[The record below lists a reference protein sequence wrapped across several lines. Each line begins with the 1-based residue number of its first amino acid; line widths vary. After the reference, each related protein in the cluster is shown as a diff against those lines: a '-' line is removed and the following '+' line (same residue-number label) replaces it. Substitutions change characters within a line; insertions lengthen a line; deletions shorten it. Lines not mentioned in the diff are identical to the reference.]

1 MVSLEQILNRNL
13 PAGTKAALRVRAKM
27 HNQSVEAELREIIAA
42 AIGERQSSLVNLLS
56 VDEGFDIEFEP
67 GRIGLPA
74 RTAEL

>member
-1 MVSLEQILNRNL
+1 
-13 PAGTKAALRVRAKM
+13 M